1 MKILVMTPEAA
12 DELKAKHEYYNS
24 MSDTAQGRLKG
35 YGILEGLRFSRSA
48 MTAIDIPD
56 GCKLAVVDTK
66 KGVDFNTEGESYVLL
81 VQEVM

>member
-1 MKILVMTPEAA
+1 MTEVLVTTKEQWSEVSGQFIESAWTRDKVRA
-12 DELKAKHEYYNS
+12 
-24 MSDTAQGRLKG
+24 
-35 YGILEGLRFSRSA
+35 A